1 MPNILDMSKD
11 RIHDNIRRIRKSLG
25 LSQAAMAEELGIGRT
40 AYINFETGRTLLYSR
55 NLVKFSAYTG
65 ISESSIICSEF
76 REDSEG
82 SLLRDEGGEQLRMK
96 AVREDYEKRIA
107 ELQEK
112 LAEVD
117 ASLKHQIQVSE
128 SLIKT
133 NEFLMGRLDKND

>member
-1 MPNILDMSKD
+1 MSRDKA
-11 RIHDNIRRIRKSLG
+11 HDNIRRIRKSLG
-25 LSQAAMAEELGIGRT
+25 LSQAAMAEELGIA

>member
-1 MPNILDMSKD
+1 MSRDKA
-11 RIHDNIRRIRKSLG
+11 HDNIRRIRKSLG

-82 SLLRDEGGEQLRMK
+82 SLRRDEGGEQLRMK

>member
-1 MPNILDMSKD
+1 MSRDKA
-11 RIHDNIRRIRKSLG
+11 HDNIRRMRKSLG

>member
-1 MPNILDMSKD
+1 MSRDKA
-11 RIHDNIRRIRKSLG
+11 HDNIRRIRKSLG

-65 ISESSIICSEF
+65 ISESSIICSGF

>member
-1 MPNILDMSKD
+1 MSRDKA
-11 RIHDNIRRIRKSLG
+11 HDNIRRIRKSLG

-133 NEFLMGRLDKND
+133 NEFLMGRLDTND

>member
-1 MPNILDMSKD
+1 MSRDKA
-11 RIHDNIRRIRKSLG
+11 HDNIRRIRKSLG

>member
-1 MPNILDMSKD
+1 MSRDKA
-11 RIHDNIRRIRKSLG
+11 HDNIRRIRKSLG

-65 ISESSIICSEF
+65 ISESSIICSEL

-133 NEFLMGRLDKND
+133 NEFLMDRLDKND

>member
-1 MPNILDMSKD
+1 MSRDKA
-11 RIHDNIRRIRKSLG
+11 HDNIRRIRKSLG

-40 AYINFETGRTLLYSR
+40 AYTNFETGRTLLYSR

>member
-1 MPNILDMSKD
+1 MSRDKA
-11 RIHDNIRRIRKSLG
+11 HDNIRRIRKSLG

-133 NEFLMGRLDKND
+133 NEFLMDRLDKND

>member
-1 MPNILDMSKD
+1 MSRDKA
-11 RIHDNIRRIRKSLG
+11 HDNIRRIRKSLG

-96 AVREDYEKRIA
+96 AVREDSEKRIA

>member
-1 MPNILDMSKD
+1 MSRDKA
-11 RIHDNIRRIRKSLG
+11 HDNIRRIRKSLG

-65 ISESSIICSEF
+65 ISESSIIGSEF

>member
-1 MPNILDMSKD
+1 MSRDKA
-11 RIHDNIRRIRKSLG
+11 HDNTRRIRKSLG

>member
-1 MPNILDMSKD
+1 MSRDKA
-11 RIHDNIRRIRKSLG
+11 HDNIRRIRKSLG

-133 NEFLMGRLDKND
+133 N

>member
-1 MPNILDMSKD
+1 MSRDKA
-11 RIHDNIRRIRKSLG
+11 HDNIRRIRKSLG

-133 NEFLMGRLDKND
+133 NEFLMVRLDKND

>member
-1 MPNILDMSKD
+1 MSRDKA
-11 RIHDNIRRIRKSLG
+11 HDNIRRIRKSLG

-76 REDSEG
+76 RENSEG

>member
-1 MPNILDMSKD
+1 MSRDKA
-11 RIHDNIRRIRKSLG
+11 HDNIRRIRKSLG

-112 LAEVD
+112 LAEVG

>member
-1 MPNILDMSKD
+1 MSRDKA
-11 RIHDNIRRIRKSLG
+11 HDNIRRIRKSLG

-40 AYINFETGRTLLYSR
+40 SYINFETGRTLLYSR

>member
-1 MPNILDMSKD
+1 MSRDKA
-11 RIHDNIRRIRKSLG
+11 HDNIRRIRKSLG

-76 REDSEG
+76 REDREG

>member
-1 MPNILDMSKD
+1 MSRDKA
-11 RIHDNIRRIRKSLG
+11 HDNIRRIRKSLG

-40 AYINFETGRTLLYSR
+40 AYIHFETGRTLLYSR

>member
-1 MPNILDMSKD
+1 MSRDKA
-11 RIHDNIRRIRKSLG
+11 HDNIRRIRKSLG

-76 REDSEG
+76 KEDSEG

>member
-1 MPNILDMSKD
+1 MSRDKA
-11 RIHDNIRRIRKSLG
+11 HDNIRRIRKSLG

-65 ISESSIICSEF
+65 ISESSSICSEF

-133 NEFLMGRLDKND
+133 NEELMGRLDKND

>member
-1 MPNILDMSKD
+1 MSRDKA
-11 RIHDNIRRIRKSLG
+11 HDNIRRIRKSLG
-25 LSQAAMAEELGIGRT
+25 LSQAAMAEELGIVRT

>member
-1 MPNILDMSKD
+1 MSRDKA
-11 RIHDNIRRIRKSLG
+11 HDNIRRIRKSLG

-128 SLIKT
+128 SPIKT

>member
-1 MPNILDMSKD
+1 MSRDKA
-11 RIHDNIRRIRKSLG
+11 HDNIRRIRKSLG

-128 SLIKT
+128 SRIKT

>member
-1 MPNILDMSKD
+1 MSRDKA
-11 RIHDNIRRIRKSLG
+11 HDNIRRIRKSLG

-96 AVREDYEKRIA
+96 AVREDYEKRSA

>member
-1 MPNILDMSKD
+1 MSRDKA
-11 RIHDNIRRIRKSLG
+11 HDNIRRIRKSLG

-55 NLVKFSAYTG
+55 NLVKFSAYAGTT
-65 ISESSIICSEF
+65 ESSIICSEF

>member
-1 MPNILDMSKD
+1 MSRDKA
-11 RIHDNIRRIRKSLG
+11 HDNIRRIRKSLG

-96 AVREDYEKRIA
+96 DVREDYEKRIA

>member
-1 MPNILDMSKD
+1 MSRDKA
-11 RIHDNIRRIRKSLG
+11 HDNIRRIRKSLG

-55 NLVKFSAYTG
+55 NLVKFYAYTG

>member
-1 MPNILDMSKD
+1 MSRDKA
-11 RIHDNIRRIRKSLG
+11 HDNIRRIRKSLG
-25 LSQAAMAEELGIGRT
+25 LSQAAMAVELGIGRT

>member
-1 MPNILDMSKD
+1 MSREKA
-11 RIHDNIRRIRKSLG
+11 HDNIRRIRKSLG

>member
-1 MPNILDMSKD
+1 MSRD
-11 RIHDNIRRIRKSLG
+11 QAHDNIRRIRKSLG

>member
-1 MPNILDMSKD
+1 MSRDKA
-11 RIHDNIRRIRKSLG
+11 HDNIRRIRKSLG

-133 NEFLMGRLDKND
+133 NEFLMGRLDKSD

>member
-1 MPNILDMSKD
+1 MSRDKA
-11 RIHDNIRRIRKSLG
+11 HDNIRRIRKSLG

-40 AYINFETGRTLLYSR
+40 AYINFETGRTLMYSR

>member
-1 MPNILDMSKD
+1 
-11 RIHDNIRRIRKSLG
+11 
-25 LSQAAMAEELGIGRT
+25 
-40 AYINFETGRTLLYSR
+40 
-55 NLVKFSAYTG
+55 
-65 ISESSIICSEF
+65 
-76 REDSEG
+76 
-82 SLLRDEGGEQLRMK
+82 MK

>member
-1 MPNILDMSKD
+1 MSRDKA
-11 RIHDNIRRIRKSLG
+11 HDNIRRIRKSLG

-107 ELQEK
+107 ELQKK

>member
-1 MPNILDMSKD
+1 MSRDKA
-11 RIHDNIRRIRKSLG
+11 HDNIRRIRKSLG

-55 NLVKFSAYTG
+55 TLVKFSAYTG

>member
-1 MPNILDMSKD
+1 MSRDKA
-11 RIHDNIRRIRKSLG
+11 HDNIRRIRKSLG

-133 NEFLMGRLDKND
+133 NEFLLGRLDKND

>member
-1 MPNILDMSKD
+1 
-11 RIHDNIRRIRKSLG
+11 
-25 LSQAAMAEELGIGRT
+25 MAEELGIGRT

-55 NLVKFSAYTG
+55 NLVNFSAYTG

>member
-1 MPNILDMSKD
+1 MSRDKA
-11 RIHDNIRRIRKSLG
+11 HDNIRRIRRSLG